1 MNTFPDAVAI
11 IGMAGR
17 FPGADTIPQ
26 MWQNLLDGVESIRR
40 LSDQDLQEAA
50 VPPELS
56 ARAAYVPANSELADG
71 DAFDAEFFAVPGHE
85 ARLMDPQQ
93 RVFLECAWS
102 SLEDAGY
109 TPAGLDLRVGVFGST
124 SVSSYLINVLSQSEE
139 VTPGDVNY
147 PLLLGN
153 DKDFLASRVSY
164 KLGLTGPSMTV
175 QTACSG
181 SLTAVH
187 LACQSLISRECSMA
201 IAGGVSITVPQGHG
215 YLYREGGILSAD
227 GHCRVFDAEASGTV
241 KGSGCGVVVLRM
253 LDEALAAGDHIY
265 AVIRGTAINN
275 DGSDKVGFTAPS
287 PVGQEE
293 VIREALQIAEVP
305 ASEIGYVEA
314 HGTGT
319 AMGDPIE
326 LRALVAAHR
335 GDGGPPERCVIGSIK
350 ANLGH
355 LDAAAGVVGLIKT
368 ALVLRDQVIPGQPT
382 LRTVNPRLGLAGSPY
397 VVATGTEKPRTPLRA
412 AGVSSF
418 GLGGTNAHAVLVP
431 AASDARSAPPRG
443 TYRVPVSAADAAMLR
458 ESVGRLRDWLVG
470 RPEVRVDDVA
480 LTLAHGRKALPARV
494 TFEASDVAGLLRSL
508 EEYLAQPST
517 TPGEAR
523 EGAADDVAEGLGDLS
538 QARRLPLP
546 GTPLRRT
553 RHWAVARAA
562 ADVPAAMPGA
572 GASETLS
579 GTALSGD
586 AVASRICEIVGA
598 QLGVEVAPDDD
609 IFDLGVE
616 SMTLVE
622 IVTQLRDDLAVPISF
637 EEAATTRTA
646 RLLADVLAPRTRGA
660 AQTPTD
666 QQSQQPPAAVPVDGR
681 LADVPAM
688 RHALA
693 PLRIGQSGRNVFLV
707 HPAGGTTICYTD
719 MGRQLSI
726 QDSMYGIGFPMELTG
741 RQQSIR
747 DLARLYMGLIRGV
760 QPSGPYTV
768 GGYSFGGNVA
778 FEMALLLEAAGE
790 DVERVIMFDSH
801 PPEAYVGGHIGEADY
816 LEAFP
821 VLMRS
826 LFADLEIPQGRHI
839 GSVAEA
845 LELVRQ
851 PSWSPSVMRELE
863 AFFDVWRN
871 NHEALRRY
879 YPDTRLRADVLM
891 LEAGE
896 PENSQDLKRLGMT
909 CVPKDVWRTHLDG
922 DFRVVPVTGNH
933 FSMFRDPQQLKVLAT
948 RFEDSLVAAA

>member
-1 MNTFPDAVAI
+1 
-11 IGMAGR
+11 
-17 FPGADTIPQ
+17 
-26 MWQNLLDGVESIRR
+26 
-40 LSDQDLQEAA
+40 
-50 VPPELS
+50 
-56 ARAAYVPANSELADG
+56 
-71 DAFDAEFFAVPGHE
+71 
-85 ARLMDPQQ
+85 
-93 RVFLECAWS
+93 
-102 SLEDAGY
+102 
-109 TPAGLDLRVGVFGST
+109 
-124 SVSSYLINVLSQSEE
+124 
-139 VTPGDVNY
+139 
-147 PLLLGN
+147 
-153 DKDFLASRVSY
+153 
-164 KLGLTGPSMTV
+164 
-175 QTACSG
+175 
-181 SLTAVH
+181 
-187 LACQSLISRECSMA
+187 
-201 IAGGVSITVPQGHG
+201 
-215 YLYREGGILSAD
+215 
-227 GHCRVFDAEASGTV
+227 
-241 KGSGCGVVVLRM
+241 GVVVLRL
-253 LDEALAAGDHIY
+253 LDEALATGDHIY

-368 ALVLRDQVIPGQPT
+368 ALVLKDQVIPGQPT
-382 LRTVNPRLGLAGSPY
+382 LRTVNPRLGLTGSPY
-397 VVATGTEKPRTPLRA
+397 VVATATEKPRTPLRA
-412 AGVSSF
+412 ATVSSF

-431 AASDARSAPPRG
+431 AATDSRSAPPSG
-443 TYRVPVSAADAAMLR
+443 SYRIPVSASDAATLR

-494 TFEASDVAGLLRSL
+494 TFEASDVAGLQRSL
-508 EEYLAQPST
+508 EEYLAQPGAF
-517 TPGEAR
+517 PGEGR
-523 EGAADDVAEGLGDLS
+523 EGTADDVAEEVGDLS
-538 QARRLPLP
+538 HARRLPLP

-553 RHWAVARAA
+553 RHWAVARVSPAKV
-562 ADVPAAMPGA
+562 ADGVPVTAPPETAAMLGARPGETLA
-572 GASETLS
+572 GTALS
-579 GTALSGD
+579 GTALSGTALSGTALSGPAVSGTALSGPALSGTAVSGAGLSSD

-598 QLGVEVAPDDD
+598 HLHVEVAPDDD

-637 EEAATTRTA
+637 EEAETTRTA

-660 AQTPTD
+660 AHTPAD
-666 QQSQQPPAAVPVDGR
+666 QPQQAPAVPVAGK
-681 LADVPAM
+681 LADGSTM

-693 PLRIGQSGRNVFLV
+693 PLRIGQGGRNVFLV

-719 MGRQLSI
+719 MGRQLSTR
-726 QDSMYGIGFPMELTG
+726 DSLYGIGFPMELAG

-747 DLARLYMGLIRGV
+747 DLARLYLGLIREV

-826 LFADLEIPQGRHI
+826 LFADVQIPQGQHI
-839 GSVAEA
+839 GSLAEA

-863 AFFDVWRN
+863 SFFDVWCN
-871 NHEALRRY
+871 NHQALRRY

-896 PENSQDLKRLGMT
+896 PENSQDLERLGMT

-922 DFRVVPVTGNH
+922 DFRVVSVTGNH
-933 FSMFRDPQQLKVLAT
+933 FSMFRDPQHLKVLAT
-948 RFEDSLVAAA
+948 LFEDSFAAAA